1 MSTQVSIIIIS
12 IDDTLMWCE
21 ERVYPE
27 KVVRVVYDSYTHATE
42 EPFWVVSERTYL
54 R

>member
-1 MSTQVSIIIIS
+1 MITQIHVIIRSTGE
-12 IDDTLMWCE
+12 TLMWCE

-27 KVVRVVYDSYTHATE
+27 KIVRVVYNSFLPDIE
-42 EPFWVVSERTYL
+42 EPFWEVSERTYL